1 MREMKTF
8 LSSRGIVNGIKLFFE
23 GECRWLL
30 IRASE
35 TENIVRFYAE
45 GLSDDEVDTILS
57 GGTAILQKD

>member
-1 MREMKTF
+1 MKTF

-23 GECRWLL
+23 GEGRWLL

-57 GGTAILQKD
+57 GGTAILQKN